1 MKFFIETVT
10 TYSTTGKSKKGAAIQ
25 TAVKTL
31 EHCLLTDEDA
41 LASLTLQLTRLVEVC
56 NDKYKGNPAKLHIT
70 TGHFSIRPPETG
82 NETPIAT
89 IQYAPVLEQ
98 LTADQI
104 RSEIA
109 TALFEDY
116 RDIASEYIKAA
127 REGGKI

>member
-1 MKFFIETVT
+1 MNYFIETVN

-31 EHCLLTDEDA
+31 EHCLLKDEDA
-41 LASLTLQLTRLVEVC
+41 LASLTLQLKNLVDVC
-56 NDKYKGNPAKLHIT
+56 NDKYKGNPIKLHIT
-70 TGHFSIRPPETG
+70 TGQFSIRPPETG

-89 IQYAPVLEQ
+89 IQYAPVLAQ
-98 LTADQI
+98 LAADEI

-127 REGGKI
+127 RKGGKA

>member
-25 TAVKTL
+25 TAVSNL
-31 EHCLLTDEDA
+31 EHCILTDEDA
-41 LASLTLQLTRLVEVC
+41 LASLILQLKNLVDVC
-56 NDKYKGNPAKLHIT
+56 NDKYKGKTVKLHLT
-70 TGHFSIRPPETG
+70 TGQFSICPPKTG
-82 NETPIAT
+82 SETPIAT

-127 REGGKI
+127 RKGGKV